1 VLSNSFDDLK
11 PGDGALGKSLFLQD
25 YISKEKKNYEL
36 DQCSNLCVLTKT
48 NARISHISFNAD
60 CEQKAETLVIQLWE
74 RSDQPKKVKP
84 AVTPVNDRR
93 AGQDSDKH
101 PVHTPLWDKFLENLQ
116 LASDS
121 AAGCDFIDFIQNHCI
136 SGDLLWKDSDGNWA
150 DHPIPLAVKM
160 ETLFNTVWC
169 RRQAALDHVRRQG
182 VDVNDDELELGDEDM
197 KTLSPLWIPELRIL
211 IMRAMGWWR
220 VHENGAWQEWKSR
233 I

>member
-1 VLSNSFDDLK
+1 MLSDSFDDLK

-25 YISKEKKNYEL
+25 YISKEKKNYAL
-36 DQCSNLCVLTKT
+36 DQCGNLCVLTKT
-48 NARISHISFNAD
+48 NAGISHISFNAD

-74 RSDQPKKVKP
+74 DSDKH
-84 AVTPVNDRR
+84 PV
-93 AGQDSDKH
+93 QDSDKH

-197 KTLSPLWIPELRIL
+197 KTLSPLWIPQLRIL

-220 VHENGAWQEWKSR
+220 VHENEV
-233 I
+233 